1 MAAFNSTS
9 RRRGLLAF
17 SLLTLLLAAIVGI
30 GLSHVVAV
38 NSLDRVGGAVA
49 RLGMFASLFRGVLI
63 GALALGWP
71 RLLAWLQR
79 SGRLSISEQAVWL
92 AARWRIVGWLL
103 IIELL
108 LGQQL
113 LSHVV
118 RAWNGSA

>member
-1 MAAFNSTS
+1 MAASNSRS

-17 SLLTLLLAAIVGI
+17 TLLTLLLAATVGM

-63 GALALGWP
+63 GALALCWP
-71 RLLAWLQR
+71 RLLTWLQKR
-79 SGRLSISEQAVWL
+79 DSITASDQTVLL

-118 RAWNGSA
+118 RAWSSV